1 MHGSFRSR
9 EIFTDNWKAEMDD
22 NTALATDNLDAALI
36 RRGTTRLLH
45 SLGFASVPELPL
57 RSGRRADLVAV
68 GRAGELLIVEIKSS
82 VTDFRSDRKWPEYRA
97 HCDRLLFAVT
107 SRFPEELIPPE
118 IGLIVADAYGGTLVR
133 KGEFRPIAPATRKAI
148 LLSIARSSS
157 VRLAT
162 ALDPSLGALESGTR

>member
-1 MHGSFRSR
+1 
-9 EIFTDNWKAEMDD
+9 MDD
-22 NTALATDNLDAALI
+22 KTTALASNNLDAALI
-36 RRGTTRLLH
+36 RRGTTRLLY

-68 GRAGELLIVEIKSS
+68 GPAGELLIVEIKSS
-82 VTDFRSDRKWPEYRA
+82 VADFRSDQKWPEYRV

-133 KGEFRPIAPATRKAI
+133 KGDFRPIAPATRKAM

-162 ALDPSLGALESGTR
+162 ALDPSLGTLESGTR